1 MAKQTEV
8 NGWTKDRV
16 KVWIKDADITKEPIR
31 VALTRALDFLFTLQT
46 EDEQSSQETS
56 HSNGQGFTGVD
67 APFLSSV
74 ALRARE
80 TGRPISEKQA
90 VYVQRK
96 LQKYSGQLLQFV
108 KAPKTVTDTVAS

>member
-8 NGWTKDRV
+8 NGWTKERV
-16 KVWIKDADITKEPIR
+16 KVWIKDADITDFKTR
-31 VALTRALDFLFTLQT
+31 CVLTRALDYLFTLQT
-46 EDEQSSQETS
+46 ADEQSTLETS

-74 ALRARE
+74 ALKARE
-80 TGRPISEKQA
+80 TRRPITEKQA
-90 VYVQRK
+90 VYVQKK

-108 KAPKTVTDTVAS
+108 KAPVPNTVAS